1 MDTIHW
7 QRKKDNSVDSYYMP
21 QSQDVEMTAYA
32 LLTYSLRGD
41 VAGSLP
47 ILRWLISRQNE
58 NGGYSSTQV
67 CSFGNFWKDI

>member
-1 MDTIHW
+1 M
-7 QRKKDNSVDSYYMP
+7 KDDSSDSYMP

-67 CSFGNFWKDI
+67 CNIKCCMMKAL